1 MITYVDD
8 HNGRTYTERLLKVTL
23 KNGKVGVAAIGHQS
37 SINQYDFEENILE
50 RHSIAGVLDLRFDI
64 DQGVEAYNANQ
75 LEWSSGKN
83 RVIVAYEEMGVQAHA

>member
-8 HNGRTYTERLLKVTL
+8 HNGQRYTERLLKVTL

-37 SINQYDFEENILE
+37 SINQYDFEQNILE

-64 DQGVEAYNANQ
+64 DRGVEAYNANQ
-75 LEWSSGKN
+75 LEWASGKN

>member
-8 HNGRTYTERLLKVTL
+8 HNGQRYTERLLKVTL

-37 SINQYDFEENILE
+37 SINQYDFEQNILE

-64 DQGVEAYNANQ
+64 DRGVEAYNTNQ
-75 LEWSSGKN
+75 LEWASGKN
-83 RVIVAYEEMGVQAHA
+83 RVIVAYEEMGVEAHA

>member
-8 HNGRTYTERLLKVTL
+8 HNGQRCTERLLKVTL

-64 DQGVEAYNANQ
+64 EQGVEAYNANQ
-75 LEWSSGKN
+75 REWSSNDN
-83 RVIVAYEEMGVQAHA
+83 RVIVAYEEMGVQADA